1 MAAFLEHDEVVKLTG
16 YKRPADQIRFLEAR
30 GIPHTVNARRKP
42 VVRADLS
49 EPEVATLELGPV
61 R

>member
-1 MAAFLEHDEVVKLTG
+1 MNAFLEDDEMVKLTG

-30 GIPHTVNARRKP
+30 GIAHTVNSRRRP
-42 VVRADLS
+42 VVRRDLS
-49 EPEVATLELGPV
+49 QPELATLELGPV

>member
-1 MAAFLEHDEVVKLTG
+1 MSAFLDDLEMVKLTG

-30 GIPHTVNARRKP
+30 GIPHQINARNRP

-49 EPEVATLELGPV
+49 EPEVASLELGPV